1 LPRRAD
7 LSGIPHGD
15 LLYAVT
21 QLVAAGKTSPAE
33 VRKLAGDRPA
43 RIAALQRELEALRA
57 GVAGNAAPRR
67 GPGRPPGRP
76 PGPRATAPKPKR
88 KFTMTPKARAA
99 RKLQGQY
106 LGALRTLL
114 GEARRRVKALA
125 KSKSVA
131 EAVKLA
137 RKLKNKTAGSSKAAK
152 QKAAAQAAA

>member
-1 LPRRAD
+1 MPRRAD

-21 QLVAAGKTSPAE
+21 RLVAAGKTSPAE

-43 RIAALQRELEALRA
+43 RIAALQRELEGLRA
-57 GVAGNAAPRR
+57 GVAGDAAPRR
-67 GPGRPPGRP
+67 GPGRPPGP
-76 PGPRATAPKPKR
+76 QAAAAKPKR
-88 KFTMTPKARAA
+88 RFTMTPKARAA

-106 LGALRTLL
+106 LGVLRTLL

-137 RKLKNKTAGSSKAAK
+137 QKLRSRSGGSPKVAKTKPAAS
-152 QKAAAQAAA
+152 